1 MMPLSY
7 PCSSARIRGPF
18 WLFWLIVGLAV
29 VGGCDRARSLGDRGF
44 RSPRDEYVRTLT
56 KAELHRTAV
65 GRDWLIA
72 GEAALAGAIAVT
84 APHREAIHLPAA
96 EPRAAAWRV
105 PLRRG
110 DRLIITAEVAMEP
123 LGRLFVDLFTVP
135 RDTTETHQ
143 RVASAPERGTSI
155 DVEIRR
161 DGDYV
166 VRVQPELLRG
176 GRIVVT
182 ITTGPTLAF
191 PVAGR
196 DARAARSLFGAPRDA
211 GRRSHHGVDLFAPQG
226 TPVVAATPGVVRR
239 VGQTELGGNVVWLLD
254 PRREQSLYYAHLDR
268 QLVSAGDIVQVG
280 DTLGL
285 VGNTG
290 NARGTPPHLHFGIY
304 RRGEGPVDPL
314 PFIDTRRGEPA
325 NITADTSLL
334 GTRVR
339 FARPQGTLRTAPGA
353 TAGSSRAVSRSSVL
367 TILAAAGSSFLV
379 RLPDGTSGF
388 VGASAVQPAV
398 GAVTVVT
405 REAGTILR
413 ERPSPA
419 AVVVDSLTSR
429 ERLAVLGR
437 FGRWLLVTTE
447 GKREGWIT
455 E

>member
-1 MMPLSY
+1 MK
-7 PCSSARIRGPF
+7 IRGLGF
-18 WLFWLIVGLAV
+18 WPIIALLGVAA
-29 VGGCDRARSLGDRGF
+29 CDRARSLGDRGF
-44 RSPRDEYVRTLT
+44 RSPRDEYVRQLE
-56 KAELHRTAV
+56 KADLDGTAL

-72 GEAALAGAIAVT
+72 GQAALAGATVVT
-84 APHREAIHLPAA
+84 APHREAIHVPAS
-96 EPRAAAWRV
+96 EPRAVAWRL

-110 DRLIITAEVAMEP
+110 DRLIIEAEVAMEP
-123 LGRLFVDLFTVP
+123 LGRVFVDLFTVP

-143 RVASAPERGTSI
+143 RVASAPANGSSI

-161 DGDYV
+161 DGEYV

-211 GRRSHHGVDLFAPQG
+211 GRRSHHGVDLFAPRG
-226 TPVVAATPGVVRR
+226 TPVVAAAPGIVRR

-280 DTLGL
+280 DTVGL
-285 VGNTG
+285 VGTTG

-314 PFIDTRRGEPA
+314 PFIDTRRGQPA
-325 NITADTSLL
+325 DITADTSLL

-339 FARPQGTLRTAPGA
+339 FGRAQGTLRAAPVLDVGA
-353 TAGSSRAVSRSSVL
+353 TRPMSRSGVL
-367 TILAAAGSSFLV
+367 LVLGAAGSSFRV

-388 VGASAVQPAV
+388 VAASAVQPAV
-398 GAVTVVT
+398 RAVTVVT

-419 AVVVDSLTSR
+419 AVVVDSLTSPA
-429 ERLAVLGR
+429 RLSVLGR
-437 FGRWLLVTTE
+437 FGRWLLVATE
-447 GKREGWIT
+447 ARREGWVADS
-455 E
+455 

>member
-1 MMPLSY
+1 MK
-7 PCSSARIRGPF
+7 SAPRRRPF
-18 WLFWLIVGLAV
+18 AILAGRRSLTV
-29 VGGCDRARSLGDRGF
+29 LALLVLGACDRAGSLRDRGF
-44 RSPRDEYVRTLT
+44 RSPRDKYVETLE
-56 KAELHRTAV
+56 KAGLDRTAL
-65 GRDWLIA
+65 GRDWLAA
-72 GEAALAGAIAVT
+72 GDAALNTATRVT
-84 APHREAIHLPAA
+84 APHREAVHLPAG
-96 EPRAAAWRV
+96 EPRAVAWRI

-110 DRLIITAEVAMEP
+110 DRFIASADVAMDP
-123 LGRLFVDLFTVP
+123 LGRVFVDLFSAP
-135 RDTTETHQ
+135 RDTTETFE

-161 DGDYV
+161 DGEYV
-166 VRVQPELLRG
+166 LRAQPELLRG

-196 DARAARSLFGAPRDA
+196 DARIAHSFFGAPRDA
-211 GRRSHHGVDLFAPQG
+211 GRRSHHGVDLFAPRG
-226 TPVVAATPGVVRR
+226 TPVVAATPGIVRR

-254 PRREQSLYYAHLDR
+254 PRREQSLYYAHLDS

-339 FARPQGTLRTAPGA
+339 FARPQGNLRTAPA
-353 TAGSSRAVSRSSVL
+353 ANAGSSRPVSRSSVL
-367 TILAAAGSSFLV
+367 TILAAA
-379 RLPDGTSGF
+379 
-388 VGASAVQPAV
+388 
-398 GAVTVVT
+398 
-405 REAGTILR
+405 
-413 ERPSPA
+413 
-419 AVVVDSLTSR
+419 
-429 ERLAVLGR
+429 
-437 FGRWLLVTTE
+437 
-447 GKREGWIT
+447 
-455 E
+455 

>member
-1 MMPLSY
+1 ML
-7 PCSSARIRGPF
+7 CVAGV
-18 WLFWLIVGLAV
+18 LGLGA
-29 VGGCDRARSLGDRGF
+29 CDRARSLGDRGF
-44 RSPRDEYVRTLT
+44 RSPRDEYVRTLR
-56 KAELHRTAV
+56 KAELDRTAL

-72 GEAALAGAIAVT
+72 GEVALAGATAVT
-84 APHREAIHLPAA
+84 APHREAIHLPAS
-96 EPRAAAWRV
+96 EPRAVAWRL

-110 DRLIITAEVAMEP
+110 DRLIIEAEVAMEP
-123 LGRLFVDLFTVP
+123 LGRVFVDLFTAP

-143 RVASAPERGTSI
+143 RVASAPRNGASI

-161 DGDYV
+161 DGEYV
-166 VRVQPELLRG
+166 LRVQPELLRG

-196 DARAARSLFGAPRDA
+196 DARIARSFFGAPRDA
-211 GRRSHHGVDLFAPQG
+211 GRRSHHGVDLFAPRG
-226 TPVVAATPGVVRR
+226 TPVVAAAPGVVRR
-239 VGQTELGGNVVWLLD
+239 VGQTEVGGNVVWLLD

-290 NARGTPPHLHFGIY
+290 NAQGTPAHLHFGIY
-304 RRGEGPVDPL
+304 SRGWGPVDPL

-325 NITADTSLL
+325 DIAADTSLL

-339 FARPQGTLRTAPGA
+339 FARPQGTLRAAPGPNA
-353 TAGSSRAVSRSSVL
+353 TSWRPVSRSGVL
-367 TILAAAGSSFLV
+367 TVLGAAGRSFRV

-388 VGASAVQPAV
+388 VAASAVQPAV
-398 GAVTVVT
+398 SAERVVT

-429 ERLAVLGR
+429 VRLAVLGR
-437 FGRWLLVTTE
+437 FGRWLLVATE
-447 GKREGWIT
+447 GRREGWIA

>member
-1 MMPLSY
+1 MKLGLY
-7 PCSSARIRGPF
+7 ARSPAT
-18 WLFWLIVGLAV
+18 LFLAGLLAL
-29 VGGCDRARSLGDRGF
+29 GACDRARSLGERGF
-44 RSPRDEYVRTLT
+44 RSPRDEYVRSLR
-56 KAELHRTAV
+56 KAELDRTGL

-72 GEAALAGAIAVT
+72 GEAALAGATAVT
-84 APHREAIHLPAA
+84 APHREAIHLPASEA
-96 EPRAAAWRV
+96 RAVAWRL

-110 DRLIITAEVAMEP
+110 DHLIVAADVAMEP
-123 LGRLFVDLFTVP
+123 LGRVFVDLFTVP

-143 RVASAPERGTSI
+143 RVASAPASGTSI

-176 GRIVVT
+176 GRIIVT

-191 PVAGR
+191 PVADR
-196 DARAARSLFGAPRDA
+196 DARIARSLFGVPRDA
-211 GRRSHHGVDLFAPQG
+211 GRRSHHGVDLFAPRG
-226 TPVVAATPGVVRR
+226 TPVVAAAPGIVRR
-239 VGQTELGGNVVWLLD
+239 VGETELGGNVIWLLD
-254 PRREQSLYYAHLDR
+254 PNREQSLYYAHLDR
-268 QLVSAGDIVQVG
+268 QLVSGGEVVQVG

-325 NITADTSLL
+325 DITADTLLL

-353 TAGSSRAVSRSSVL
+353 NAASWRPVSRSGVL
-367 TILAAAGSSFLV
+367 TVIGAAAGSFRV

-388 VGASAVQPAV
+388 VAASAVQPAAR
-398 GAVTVVT
+398 AVSVVT
-405 REAGTILR
+405 REAGTVLR

-437 FGRWLLVTTE
+437 FGRWLLVATD